1 MALKESIE
9 LGPDFEASIQG
20 DPLEIVYYQNVF
32 PVNLLSPEGEPFET
46 PIIYNP
52 IILRAYE

>member
-1 MALKESIE
+1 MAVKESIE

-20 DPLEIVYYQNVF
+20 DPLEIVYYQNAF
-32 PVNLLSPEGEPFET
+32 PVKLLSPEGEPFET

-52 IILRAYE
+52 IIFREDE